1 MMAGSTE
8 AEQSS
13 RRDTP
18 PRPRA
23 WGIGLLVGAG
33 LIIGGW
39 TLWTQL
45 RYKQA
50 ILEVE
55 DHIARGRYSA
65 ACRNLEALLGW
76 KADVNGGL
84 RYLLGSCELA
94 RGHIGATDKAWAS
107 VAPGTEFSERA
118 ILGRMW
124 LLHNEGRLAK
134 AERLVSEAARD
145 QRNNRTSLMV
155 GLVPIMIETGRQ
167 DEATELIEDRW
178 DDLNA
183 IGQGALDPAIKLLL
197 QHVEVTTGEA
207 AIDVVRTSLDEAAK
221 LAPDDDRVW
230 LGRAN
235 LAIRTGEMKDAERWL
250 NECEKQR
257 PDDRAVWRARL
268 KWAMAT
274 GRIGAVER
282 AMTHLPDDALL
293 SAEQHRINAWLAG
306 HRGDFAKERSELE
319 LLLGADPG
327 DLSAL
332 DRLIDLHKKGGQPVL
347 AAKVVQKRNAVRE
360 LLDRYMMLH
369 GRKQPIRDAEELA
382 RIAEQLGR
390 GFEARGFLTI
400 AVFQE
405 RGRKDLWEKLR
416 SFDSSGRSRSDGTTP
431 SKLNILDSL

>member
-1 MMAGSTE
+1 MEVVGTVMAATTA
-8 AEQSS
+8 AEQLG
-13 RRDTP
+13 RTDKP
-18 PRPRA
+18 PRWRA
-23 WGIGLLVGAG
+23 LGVGSLVAAG
-33 LIIGGW
+33 LIVGGW
-39 TLWTQL
+39 IWWSNR
-45 RYKQA
+45 RYKDA
-50 ILEVE
+50 MLEIE
-55 DHIARGRYSA
+55 DQMAGGRYSA

-76 KADVNGGL
+76 NADVNGGL

-94 RGHIGATDKAWAS
+94 RAHIGATEKAWAS

-124 LLHNEGRLAK
+124 LLQSEGKLAR

-145 QRNNRTSLMV
+145 QRNNRKSLMV
-155 GLVPIMIETGRQ
+155 GLVPIMIDLGRQ

-178 DDLNA
+178 EDLNA
-183 IGQGALDPAIKLLL
+183 LGQGALDPAIKLLL

-207 AIDVVRTSLDEAAK
+207 AIDVVRTSLNEAAK

-235 LAIRTGEMKDAERWL
+235 LAIRLGDMKDAERWL
-250 NECEKQR
+250 NECEKKR
-257 PDDRAVWRARL
+257 PDDRAVARARL

-274 GRIGAVER
+274 ERSDSVER
-282 AMTHLPDDALL
+282 AMTHLPGVASR

-319 LLLGADPG
+319 LLLAADPG

-332 DRLIDLHKKGGQPVL
+332 DRLIDLHKKGGQPAL
-347 AAKVVQKRNAVRE
+347 AAEVFQNRNAVRE
-360 LLDRYMMLH
+360 LLDRYMILH
-369 GRKQPIRDAEELA
+369 GRKQPIRDAEELG

-405 RGRKDLWEKLR
+405 PGRKDLREKLR
-416 SFDSSGRSRSDGTTP
+416 SFDSRF
-431 SKLNILDSL
+431 

>member
-1 MMAGSTE
+1 MMAARTA

-13 RRDTP
+13 RTDKP
-18 PRPRA
+18 PRRRA
-23 WGIGLLVGAG
+23 LGVGLLVGAG
-33 LIIGGW
+33 LIVGGW
-39 TLWTQL
+39 IWWSDR
-45 RYKQA
+45 RYKHA
-50 ILEVE
+50 MLEIE
-55 DHIARGRYSA
+55 DQMARGRYSA
-65 ACRNLEALLGW
+65 ACRNLEALLER

-94 RGHIGATDKAWAS
+94 RGHIEAAEKAWAS
-107 VAPGTEFSERA
+107 VVPGTEFSERA
-118 ILGRMW
+118 ILGRMR
-124 LLHNEGRLAK
+124 LLQDDGRLAE

-155 GLVPIMIETGRQ
+155 GLVPIMIDLGRQ

-178 DDLNA
+178 EDLNA
-183 IGQGALDPAIKLLL
+183 LGQGALDPAIKLLL
-197 QHVEVTTGEA
+197 QHVEVTTGA
-207 AIDVVRTSLDEAAK
+207 VAIDVVRTSLDEAAK

-235 LAIRTGEMKDAERWL
+235 LAIRTGDMKDAERWL
-250 NECEKQR
+250 DECEKKR

-274 GRIGAVER
+274 ERIDAVER
-282 AMTHLPDDALL
+282 AMTHLPDVASL

-319 LLLGADPG
+319 LLLAADPG
-327 DLSAL
+327 DLSAF
-332 DRLIDLHKKGGQPVL
+332 DRLIDLHKKGGQPAL
-347 AAKVVQKRNAVRE
+347 AAEVFQNRNAVRE
-360 LLDRYMMLH
+360 LLGRYMMLH

-405 RGRKDLWEKLR
+405 PGRKDLREKLR
-416 SFDSSGRSRSDGTTP
+416 TFDSRLQR
-431 SKLNILDSL
+431 